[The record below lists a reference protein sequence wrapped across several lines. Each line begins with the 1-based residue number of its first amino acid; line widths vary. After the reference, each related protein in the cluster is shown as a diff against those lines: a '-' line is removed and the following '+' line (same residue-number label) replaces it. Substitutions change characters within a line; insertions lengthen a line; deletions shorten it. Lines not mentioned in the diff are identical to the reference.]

1 MNAFDSLVAEMD
13 ELQDETFAI
22 DVLIDGQES
31 RGVFEEEL
39 GEFESA
45 DDVYRTLEV
54 NKDKLPENTKVGS
67 IVKIV
72 SSGKLFEVTR
82 KFPQDSIFV
91 LVLA

>member
-1 MNAFDSLVAEMD
+1 MSSFDSLVANMD

-22 DVLIDGQES
+22 DVLIDGKES

-54 NKDKLPENTKVGS
+54 NKDKLPQDVRVGS
-67 IVKIV
+67 SVKIV
-72 SSGKLFEVTR
+72 SSGKVFEVTR

>member
-31 RGVFEEEL
+31 RGVFEEGL

-54 NKDKLPENTKVGS
+54 NADKLPKNTKVGS
-67 IVKIV
+67 IVEIV
-72 SSGKLFEVTR
+72 SSGKMFEVAR